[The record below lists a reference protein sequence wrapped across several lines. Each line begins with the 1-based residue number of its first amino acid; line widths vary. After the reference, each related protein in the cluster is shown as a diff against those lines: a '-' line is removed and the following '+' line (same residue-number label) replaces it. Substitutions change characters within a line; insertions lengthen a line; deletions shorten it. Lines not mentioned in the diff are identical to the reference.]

1 MERLI
6 KNELLNE
13 QYYEIDHKSGLKI
26 FVMEKPEYS
35 GAFAMFGTK
44 YGSVDTC
51 FRIRGQEDY
60 VSVPEG
66 IAHFLEH
73 KLFES
78 DKPYAHQNSY
88 FYQFQVLFLF

>member
-73 KLFES
+73 KLWQFS
-78 DKPYAHQNSY
+78 PRILILKY
-88 FYQFQVLFLF
+88 FLLISFINRNL